1 MRCIAA
7 PCTPTRSAS
16 SSQGGAGRCYTDVDV
31 GTLYYCVRQLAA
43 AGHIEVHGTEK
54 VARGGARTIY
64 RITRG
69 GRARFRQLLME
80 PFHRGRVGRGNAL
93 CCLAIPALGRSA
105 GGCGRYCGRGSSGR
119 RSHYRRHAS
128 SGDRIGKYAGT
139 GVRHLLDHLAAQR
152 ELDRKWLHRV
162 LKDVE
167 RDQVRDSN
175 LPKLHAHL
183 RRSARR
189 PRAASVRWRGPC
201 LEAMPSF
208 ISREHRGEHQH
219 YAHAA
224 RQD

>member
-1 MRCIAA
+1 MKAQLLVLGALHRGAMHPYEIRRRLKAA
-7 PCTPTRSAS
+7 LVE
-16 SSQGGAGRCYTDVDV
+16 CYTDVDV

-69 GRARFRQLLME
+69 GRARFRQLLLQHFAAE
-80 PFHRGRVGRGNAL
+80 GSVAGTLYSALLFLHLADLPAVAAALRARLERQEIALQEARVV
-93 CCLAIPALGRSA
+93 
-105 GGCGRYCGRGSSGR
+105 R
-119 RSHYRRHAS
+119 R
-128 SGDRIGKYAGT
+128 RIGKYAGT

-183 RRSARR
+183 RRPPRR
-189 PRAASVRWRGPC
+189 PRAASVR
-201 LEAMPSF
+201 
-208 ISREHRGEHQH
+208 
-219 YAHAA
+219 
-224 RQD
+224 

>member
-1 MRCIAA
+1 MKAQLLVLGALHRGAMHPYEIRRRLKAA
-7 PCTPTRSAS
+7 LVE
-16 SSQGGAGRCYTDVDV
+16 CYTDVDV

-80 PFHRGRVGRGNAL
+80 HFTAEGSVAGTLYSALLFLHLADLPAVAAALRARLKRQEIALQEARVV
-93 CCLAIPALGRSA
+93 
-105 GGCGRYCGRGSSGR
+105 R
-119 RSHYRRHAS
+119 R
-128 SGDRIGKYAGT
+128 RIGKYAGT

-183 RRSARR
+183 RRPPRR
-189 PRAASVRWRGPC
+189 PGAASVR
-201 LEAMPSF
+201 
-208 ISREHRGEHQH
+208 
-219 YAHAA
+219 
-224 RQD
+224 